1 MGPVKN
7 HSNTTL
13 NNTDNMVIFP
23 KNQGRFTMKLIHDEN
38 EVKKFF
44 DLILPSYALILG
56 NI

>member
-44 DLILPSYALILG
+44 DLILPSY
-56 NI
+56 